1 MAAST
6 VYHLGFVSK
15 ENGKPRSLIKD
26 LPKLAAAAGLPEAI
40 AENDLVAVKLS
51 FSEWGNAAHLRPQFV
66 RQIVD
71 YVKESGGK
79 PYLTDANTLYRS
91 GRSNAVD
98 HINTA
103 VKNGFGYDTIG
114 APIII
119 ADGLRGNSFVRV
131 PVGNK
136 YVAEPR
142 VGAEA
147 YRADAFIS
155 LAHIHGHDG
164 TGYAGTFKNIGMGL
178 GCRAGKQE
186 MHDQKDAPKVDPKKC
201 ILCGTCAEVCPVDAY
216 TLGNECA
223 VVDETKCI
231 RCGECVTV
239 CPTEAI
245 GYRWGDEPGMMQR
258 RIVDYV
264 CAVLNNKL
272 DKSLFF
278 TFLLDVC
285 PDCLCCGHNR
295 PSIVSDIGVLASR
308 DPVAVEQA
316 SFDLIRQQPAIQGAA
331 AEKAAKPGTDKFRAI
346 YPRQDSEVCMVYA
359 EEIGLGSREYEL
371 IEL

>member
-26 LPKLAAAAGLPEAI
+26 LPKLAAAAGLPETI
-40 AENDLVAVKLS
+40 ADPDLVAIKLS

-71 YVKESGGK
+71 CVKETGGK
-79 PYLTDANTLYRS
+79 PYLTDANTLYRG

-103 VKNGFGYDTIG
+103 IKNGFGYDTIG

-119 ADGLRGNSFVRV
+119 ADGLRGNSFVSI
-131 PVGNK
+131 PIGNK

-155 LAHIHGHDG
+155 LAHVHGHDG

-186 MHDQKDAPKVDPKKC
+186 IHDQKEAPKVDPKKC
-201 ILCGTCAEVCPVDAY
+201 TLCGTCVEVCPVDAY
-216 TLGNECA
+216 TLGDECA
-223 VVDETKCI
+223 VVNESTCI
-231 RCGECVTV
+231 RCGECAAA

-245 GYRWGDEPGMMQR
+245 GYRWGDEPGMVQR
-258 RIVDYV
+258 RMVDYV
-264 CAVLNNKL
+264 CAVH
-272 DKSLFF
+272 
-278 TFLLDVC
+278 
-285 PDCLCCGHNR
+285 CLCWGQNR
-295 PSIVSDIGVLASR
+295 PPIVPDIGVLASR

-316 SFDLIRQQPAIQGAA
+316 SFDLVNRQHAIQGAA
-331 AEKAAKPGTDKFRAI
+331 AEKAAKPGKDKFRAI
-346 YPRQDSEVCMVYA
+346 YPKQDGEVCMVYA
-359 EEIGLGSREYEL
+359 EQIGLGSRQYEL
-371 IEL
+371 VEL